1 VEETGLPFH
10 VLIDEDRS
18 AAKAYGVWHRLG
30 LDAWNTARPSVFLLD
45 REGIVRAL
53 WVSDR
58 QDEFPAAEEIEAELR
73 TLSQGG
79 RG

>member
-10 VLIDEDRS
+10 VLIDDDR
-18 AAKAYGVWHRLG
+18 AVARAYGVWHRLG

-45 REGIVRAL
+45 REDVVRAV

-58 QDEFPAAEEIEAELR
+58 QDEFPASEEIEAELQK
-73 TLSQGG
+73 LAE
-79 RG
+79 